1 VTYLDIAWILPA
13 LPAKLRNRLATAMG
27 GERLARMRRPSTD
40 LKFFERFMERLR
52 YFLALSLFNVFP
64 LPQQSGFLQSFTFAG
79 DLADRGWNVLVFP
92 EGKTTEDG
100 HMMAFR
106 SGIGLLAKQLN
117 IPVVP
122 MYLHGLFDLKQQE
135 RIFARPG
142 HVQVTIG
149 APVRFEAD
157 LDANEI
163 ARELERRVRELQ
175 FV

>member
-1 VTYLDIAWILPA
+1 
-13 LPAKLRNRLATAMG
+13 
-27 GERLARMRRPSTD
+27 MRRPSNS
-40 LKFFERFMERLR
+40 LSLFQRVLERLR
-52 YFLALSLFNVFP
+52 YFLASGLFNVFP
-64 LPQQSGFLQSFTFAG
+64 LPQESGFLQSFTFAG
-79 DLADRGWNVLVFP
+79 DLADRRWNILVFP

-100 HMMAFR
+100 DMLPFR

-122 MYLHGLFDLKQQE
+122 IYLQGLFDLKQDE

-149 APVRFEAD
+149 APVRFAPNQ
-157 LDANEI
+157 DANEI

-175 FV
+175 SV

>member
-1 VTYLDIAWILPA
+1 
-13 LPAKLRNRLATAMG
+13 
-27 GERLARMRRPSTD
+27 
-40 LKFFERFMERLR
+40 
-52 YFLALSLFNVFP
+52 
-64 LPQQSGFLQSFTFAG
+64 
-79 DLADRGWNVLVFP
+79 
-92 EGKTTEDG
+92 
-100 HMMAFR
+100 MMAFR